1 MSKYTTGEIAKL
13 CGVSVRTVQYY
24 DTRGILSPSE
34 LSEGGRR
41 LYNEEELARMKT
53 ICFLRELGLSIN
65 SIGELLSEEEPG
77 RVIELLLAQQ
87 AETLRGEI
95 AERQG
100 RLERIESLAKELQ
113 GVEHLPVESIG
124 DMAHS
129 MEKKRELR
137 KIRTR
142 LFAVGVPA
150 NIIEIGT
157 LILGIVKG
165 IWWPFA
171 LGLCVALVLGVWVS
185 RYYYRSISYICPQC
199 HHVFRPSFKEVV
211 FAFHTPT
218 ARKLTCPECGHK
230 GYCVETVE

>member
-171 LGLCVALVLGVWVS
+171 LGLCVALALGVWVS

>member
-1 MSKYTTGEIAKL
+1 MSKYTTGELAKL

-24 DTRGILSPSE
+24 DSRGILAPSE

-41 LYNEEELARMKT
+41 LYNEDELARMRT

-65 SIGELLSEEEPG
+65 SIGELLAEPEPR

-87 AETLRGEI
+87 AQALRGEI
-95 AERQG
+95 ADRQEKLN
-100 RLERIESLAKELQ
+100 RVEQLAKDLQ

-124 DMAHS
+124 DMAHN
-129 MEKKRELR
+129 MERKKKLR
-137 KIRTR
+137 KIRTTM
-142 LFAVGVPA
+142 FAVGIPC
-150 NIIEIGT
+150 NIIEVGT
-157 LILGIVKG
+157 LVLWIVKG

-171 LGLCVALVLGVWVS
+171 LGMCVAVALGVWIS

-199 HHVFRPSFKEVV
+199 HHVFRPSFRKVF

-218 ARKLTCPECGHK
+218 ARKLTCPECGHR
-230 GYCVETVE
+230 GYCVETAE